1 MKEGRGR
8 GGGRRDGA
16 KFAVLARYTH
26 EKNPFATEHPEQFT
40 GILSAKVLRVEGAK
54 RCHCLPVV
62 QNHSVVV
69 AT

>member
-8 GGGRRDGA
+8 GGGRPDGA

-40 GILSAKVLRVEGAK
+40 GILSV
-54 RCHCLPVV
+54 
-62 QNHSVVV
+62 
-69 AT
+69 